1 MKNRENYTIAS
12 EKGEDLR
19 NDHKAAKDIH
29 QAFSTLIQKY
39 LRLGEQQ
46 KFKTMAK
53 NMVTLINR
61 NLVIELDPIGSCG
74 SCGEHLT
81 TKNEQWQFC
90 PVCGQRFR
98 DTCTKQNPMSA
109 KVNEKNQTKL
119 ISWPKIKK
127 QTQSTFKLR
136 PQKKC

>member
-12 EKGEDLR
+12 EKVEDLR
-19 NDHKAAKDIH
+19 NDHKAAKDILKQAKAAEKEALANVKSNH

-39 LRLGEQQ
+39 LQLGEQQ

-61 NLVIELDPIGSCG
+61 NLVIELGPIGSCG

-98 DTCTKQNPMSA
+98 DMWHETEPDECKS
-109 KVNEKNQTKL
+109 E
-119 ISWPKIKK
+119 
-127 QTQSTFKLR
+127 
-136 PQKKC
+136 

>member
-1 MKNRENYTIAS
+1 MKSRENYTIAS
-12 EKGEDLR
+12 EKAEALR
-19 NDHKAAKDIH
+19 NDHNAAKDILK
-29 QAFSTLIQKY
+29 QAKAAETEALANVKSNYQALSTLVQKY
-39 LRLGEQQ
+39 SQLGEQQ

-61 NLVIELDPIGSCG
+61 NLVIELDPTGSCE

-98 DTCTKQNPMSA
+98 DTWHELEADECKG
-109 KVNEKNQTKL
+109 E
-119 ISWPKIKK
+119 
-127 QTQSTFKLR
+127 
-136 PQKKC
+136 